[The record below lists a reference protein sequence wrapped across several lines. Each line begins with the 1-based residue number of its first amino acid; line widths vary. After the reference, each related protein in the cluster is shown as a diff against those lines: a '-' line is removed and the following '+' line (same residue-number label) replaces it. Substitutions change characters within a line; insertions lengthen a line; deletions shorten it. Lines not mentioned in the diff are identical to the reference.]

1 MLHLRLLSAL
11 VLIPIPVAAGWFG
24 EPWTSLVVGVSVA
37 AAAYEFGL
45 LAERAGC
52 HPLRWAVLLLALA
65 FFAAASLEANTGRS
79 VVGLVL
85 AGAVILVLAGRLLR
99 RQATTAFADWGV
111 TLGGAIWTG
120 WLLSHFILLRALPDG
135 RSWVILALLLTF
147 ASDTAA
153 YAIGRWWGRHPLAPA
168 ISPAKTVEGALGAL
182 LLTLLV
188 ALALSVILGLA
199 ISPLAAVLLGLAAS
213 LGAQLGDLAE
223 SAVKRAAQ
231 VKDAS
236 MLIPG
241 HGGVLDRIDSLAV
254 VAVVL
259 YFLYPLLTA
268 MSA

>member
-11 VLIPIPVAAGWFG
+11 VLIPILVAAGWFG
-24 EPWTSLVVGVSVA
+24 EPWASLVVGVFVT

-52 HPLRWAVLLLALA
+52 HPLRWVVLLLALA

-79 VVGLVL
+79 VVGPVL
-85 AGAVILVLAGRLLR
+85 AGAVIFVLIGRLLR
-99 RQATTAFADWGV
+99 RQATTTFADWGV

-135 RSWVILALLLTF
+135 RSWVLLALLLTF

-153 YAIGRWWGRHPLAPA
+153 YTVGRLWGRHPLAPA
-168 ISPAKTVEGALGAL
+168 ISPHKTIEGALGAL
-182 LLTLLV
+182 LFT
-188 ALALSVILGLA
+188 
-199 ISPLAAVLLGLAAS
+199 PLAALGLNMLLGLALSPVAAVATGVAAT

-223 SAVKRAAQ
+223 SALKRAAQ

-236 MLIPG
+236 KLIPG
-241 HGGVLDRIDSLAV
+241 HGGVLDRIDSLAI
-254 VAVVL
+254 VAGAL
-259 YFLYPLLTA
+259 YLLYPLFTA
-268 MSA
+268 LSE